1 MYLLIEKFVTCPNKS
16 NKGLKNIVGAALI
29 DLPKAFDCIPHD
41 LLIAKMSAHGLSM
54 DALVFKYSHLKR
66 RKQDVKVNNIE
77 KLLKILVSGVPQGS
91 ILGPAL
97 FNLFIN
103 DLLLFIKKANL
114 VNFHINRRYYKF
126 TRNIKIQIGR
136 GH

>member
-41 LLIAKMSAHGLSM
+41 LLIAKMNAHGLSM

-77 KLLKILVSGVPQGS
+77 KLLKILVSRVLQGS

>member
-1 MYLLIEKFVTCPNKS
+1 MYLLIEKFVACPKKS
-16 NKGLKNIVGAALI
+16 NKGLKKIVGAALI

-41 LLIAKMSAHGLSM
+41 LRIAKMSAHGLSM

>member
-1 MYLLIEKFVTCPNKS
+1 MYLLIEKFVACPKKS
-16 NKGLKNIVGAALI
+16 NKGLKKIVGAALI
-29 DLPKAFDCIPHD
+29 DLPKALDCIPHD
-41 LLIAKMSAHGLSM
+41 LRIAKMSAHGLSM

>member
-66 RKQDVKVNNIE
+66 RKQDVKVNDIE

-97 FNLFIN
+97 FN
-103 DLLLFIKKANL
+103 LFIKKANL

>member
-54 DALVFKYSHLKR
+54 DALVFKCSHLKR

-97 FNLFIN
+97 FNLFI
-103 DLLLFIKKANL
+103 KKANL

-136 GH
+136 GHWLV

>member
-97 FNLFIN
+97 FNLFI
-103 DLLLFIKKANL
+103 KKANL

-136 GH
+136 GHWLV

>member
-1 MYLLIEKFVTCPNKS
+1 
-16 NKGLKNIVGAALI
+16 
-29 DLPKAFDCIPHD
+29 
-41 LLIAKMSAHGLSM
+41 M

-97 FNLFIN
+97 FNLFI
-103 DLLLFIKKANL
+103 KKANL